1 MAWVYLLVAGV
12 LEVVWATGLKY
23 SDGLTRLWPTVIAVV
38 TVTASLYLLGLAMKS
53 LPMGTAYTIWTGIGA
68 VGTVVLGI
76 VVLGESAS
84 PVRLISIALIVLGAI
99 GLKVSH

>member
-38 TVTASLYLLGLAMKS
+38 TVIASLYLLSLAMKS
-53 LPMGTAYTIWTGIGA
+53 LPMGTAYTIWAGIGA

-84 PVRLISIALIVLGAI
+84 PMRLISITLIVLGII